1 MRISTSNPQ
10 AKAINQKRGPTTGN
24 MDIGGKRDAFMK
36 EKSTSGSEKSALADM
51 VTNAVARRGD
61 GMKSFRDPAVEGLH
75 ADTNVGP
82 KKNFTANSDKLP
94 SKYKKPQSKG

>member
-10 AKAINQKRGPTTGN
+10 AKEINQKRGPTNGN
-24 MDIGGKRDAFMK
+24 QDMGGKRSAFMK
-36 EKSTSGSEKSALADM
+36 EKASSGNERSALADM
-51 VTNAVARRGD
+51 VTGAVARRGE

-82 KKNFTANSDKLP
+82 KSNTTANGAKLP
-94 SKYKKPQSKG
+94 SKYKSPKK